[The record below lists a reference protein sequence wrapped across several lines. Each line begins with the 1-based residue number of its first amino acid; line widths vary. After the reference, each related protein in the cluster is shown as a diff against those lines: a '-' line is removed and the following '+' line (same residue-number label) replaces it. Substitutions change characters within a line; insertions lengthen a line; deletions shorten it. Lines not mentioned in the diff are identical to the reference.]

1 MENRT
6 EKTKK
11 IMANVMAALNTFGV
25 EYDTNVIGYGVE
37 RSLSDLVKGE
47 EIVDYIG
54 FDGGDNFKTKFAE
67 FIEKPHYY
75 KVSGAYWADDD
86 KYVVIQ
92 FSRLYEMDEEDWQE
106 YANWCGCEDPMEAQC
121 NYGDPSPSYIRM
133 NVRITKGNIDSF
145 VRRYA
150 RYCWEW

>member
-1 MENRT
+1 MENKT
-6 EKTKK
+6 ERV
-11 IMANVMAALNTFGV
+11 MANVMAALNTFGV
-25 EYDTNVIGYGVE
+25 EYDTNTYGFGVQ
-37 RSLSDLVKGE
+37 RNLSELVDRE
-47 EIVDYIG
+47 ETVDYIG

-92 FSRLYEMDEEDWQE
+92 FARLYEMTEEDWRE
-106 YANWCGCEDPMEAQC
+106 YASLCGCEDPMEAQC

-133 NVRITKGNIDSF
+133 NVRVSKGKMANL